1 MKRGFTLIEMLV
13 VIGIIA
19 VLAGAS
25 IGVFAKASKKAQ
37 LAKGRELVSNV
48 ATALATIYQQSG
60 HWPEALVN
68 ANGQNDWKLGKEATL
83 VLARKGVLSLSYKK
97 NGDGVYTLTGPDRFG
112 IVDPWAYAVLKRDET
127 LGKSASVPSGKTVDD
142 HFLRFA
148 IDVDGRG
155 FTEATVCGKKISV
168 RAPAIVWSTGP
179 DGEFDDFDKIGRS
192 DDIFSFRIGQVK
204 QGGE

>member
-60 HWPEALVN
+60 H
-68 ANGQNDWKLGKEATL
+68 
-83 VLARKGVLSLSYKK
+83 
-97 NGDGVYTLTGPDRFG
+97 
-112 IVDPWAYAVLKRDET
+112 
-127 LGKSASVPSGKTVDD
+127 
-142 HFLRFA
+142 
-148 IDVDGRG
+148 
-155 FTEATVCGKKISV
+155 
-168 RAPAIVWSTGP
+168 
-179 DGEFDDFDKIGRS
+179 
-192 DDIFSFRIGQVK
+192 
-204 QGGE
+204 

>member
-1 MKRGFTLIEMLV
+1 VKKGFTLIEMLV

-60 HWPEALVN
+60 RWPEALVD
-68 ANGQNDWKLGKEATL
+68 ANGQNDWKLGEAAAL
-83 VLARKGVLSLSYKK
+83 VLARKGVLSLSYK
-97 NGDGVYTLTGPDRFG
+97 NVNGVYTLTGPDRFG
-112 IVDPWAYAVLKRDET
+112 IVDPWAYAVLKRDESF
-127 LGKSASVPSGKTVDD
+127 GKSAPVPSGKTVDD

-179 DGEFDDFDKIGRS
+179 DGRFDDFDKAGRS

>member
-1 MKRGFTLIEMLV
+1 MKKGFTLIEMLV

-60 HWPEALVN
+60 RWPEALVD
-68 ANGQNDWKLGKEATL
+68 ANGQNDWKLGEAAAL
-83 VLARKGVLSLSYKK
+83 VLARKGVLSLSYK
-97 NGDGVYTLTGPDRFG
+97 NVNGVYTLTGPDRFG
-112 IVDPWAYAVLKRDET
+112 IVDPWAYAVLKRDESF
-127 LGKSASVPSGKTVDD
+127 GKSAPVPSGKTVDD

-179 DGEFDDFDKIGRS
+179 DGRFDDFDKAGRS